1 LRKISVLK
9 TLGYTFSF
17 FAGNGSA
24 VIARIFLPVLVGWC
38 VLYVSAYLYL
48 SELLSFLGVPSDR
61 SGSLV
66 LGLVAAGFLA
76 LLLLHAM
83 LVMGVTTLAMHTPED
98 GRPYFR
104 AKRREWRLYAATLRI
119 LLVGLAFVAVVL
131 LLRFLVMGTNN
142 DVLPISA
149 SNILIGVGLFALTV
163 RCLFLA
169 PAIVAMEP
177 SGPIVRRAENLS
189 RGNFFR
195 IATVA
200 VILIAPGVAIET
212 IGEAILRGVGVFPAI
227 VGEATLSAVALMY
240 SHILPEIL
248 VLVTLAYVVSAVL
261 VTIAS
266 TYVYR
271 ELVCGPSEEGA
282 SGF

>member
-1 LRKISVLK
+1 M
-9 TLGYTFSF
+9 
-17 FAGNGSA
+17 
-24 VIARIFLPVLVGWC
+24 ARIFLPALIGWC

-48 SELLSFLGVPSDR
+48 SELLSFLGFPSDR
-61 SGSLV
+61 SGSIV
-66 LGLVAAGFLA
+66 LGLVAAGFLT

-83 LVMGVTTLAMHTPED
+83 LVTGVTTLAMHISEE

-119 LLVGLAFVAVVL
+119 FLIGLAFVAVML
-131 LLRFLVMGTNN
+131 LARFLIVGANN
-142 DVLPISA
+142 DALISA
-149 SNILIGVGLFALTV
+149 FNMSIVVGLFVLTI

-177 SGPIVRRAENLS
+177 SGPIVRRAERLS
-189 RGNFFR
+189 RGIFFR
-195 IATVA
+195 IAA
-200 VILIAPGVAIET
+200 IVIILMVPGVAIET
-212 IGEAILRGVGVFPAI
+212 IGEAVLRWVGVFPAV

-248 VLVTLAYVVSAVL
+248 ILVSLAYVVSAVL
-261 VTIAS
+261 ITIAS

-271 ELVCGPSEEGA
+271 ELS
-282 SGF
+282 S